1 MSDIVMQFIIEKTV
15 KSICEEHDWN
25 IRVTTESKSHFYSAR
40 EEDQFSEKWEE
51 TIFRVSFPNTLQA
64 VELEFYGLYWDHGTS
79 WRGVGISYEMSLPED
94 AFHRVALITSMTP
107 VFIETI
113 KKGLKL
119 WGEVL
124 TNETDS
130 IMRYEKSS
138 KELQDFR
145 EQVKAKRAKVDARDP
160 KLAPYYGPISQL
172 ECQEFLLTRIFPEV

>member
-1 MSDIVMQFIIEKTV
+1 MSNIVMQFIIEKTV
-15 KSICEEHDWN
+15 KGICEEHDWN
-25 IRVTTESKSHFYSAR
+25 IRVTTESKSHFYSAK

-64 VELEFYGLYWDHGTS
+64 VDLEFYGLYWDHGTS
-79 WRGVGISYEMSLPED
+79 WKGVGISYEMGVPENC
-94 AFHRVALITSMTP
+94 FHRVALLTSMTP

-113 KKGLKL
+113 KKGFRF

-130 IMRYEKSS
+130 IMRYEKGS

-145 EQVKAKRAKVDARDP
+145 EQVKAKRAKVEARDP
-160 KLAPYYGPISQL
+160 KLAPYYEPSSRL
-172 ECQEFLLTRIFPEV
+172 ECQEFLLTQIFPE